1 MDSCNN
7 NLTKSTT
14 SIKHSFKD
22 AGGNN
27 ENEMNSDMVLKS
39 KGVISTKKKTPT
51 KNFMSPTIS
60 AANKKKILTERNEDN
75 DVVEQNSVEWS
86 SSFGSKAVKFPVV
99 GDVDG
104 GVDFKMY
111 DPVKNYLSPRPKFL
125 RYNPNRRRK
134 ILKEIDEGNVR
145 NSTNS
150 SINASC
156 NLELGVGS
164 LGTTDSSSQKES
176 VERVE
181 NVIDKEGK
189 AGDDE
194 GDEFEDDEEEV
205 VEYEE
210 DIFWSLKGLLKWS
223 LVVVALVLMT
233 QGICSVNS
241 PTGSDTLEPVGDFSD
256 WSFVNRAVGLNFS
269 EAVGFKDRAYVYGAA
284 SVDYFRIATRDTD
297 LEARRFEKVEVNHDY
312 EGLNMVETVNEL
324 VQGENGLN
332 DDVVVETVEVENG
345 LIDDVVDR
353 HIVRDETDVT
363 VNEMS
368 SKQEDT
374 SHLQLTETS
383 PEQEVAESE
392 VLEIDDVDFSQ
403 DVVSVQLDEVVN
415 DETDVIMD
423 DMWSKQE
430 YTDHLQ
436 RVGVLQEHESA
447 ETEVM
452 ETDDVEVNK
461 EVSDQL
467 LTADPDQDGFGEYM
481 NVAEKV
487 IGDITTTEL
496 AGTDPA
502 VTVLTGL
509 VLVLLISVG
518 AVYHSKRTKSTPAVT
533 TPVEKEDIKEAEP
546 STNPSSLIQ
555 QKEEQT
561 LVTSAASLAEPDVSK
576 EISHINAPS
585 VELLGEFVFGE
596 EVTSSVRSYSISPE
610 ANASN
615 SPIQTTSVSFSKT
628 TTSHIEISTGDSR
641 TARKPRRK
649 AAESSSLVAPSS
661 VRRSSRIQ
669 SRSVMS
675 P

>member
-1 MDSCNN
+1 
-7 NLTKSTT
+7 
-14 SIKHSFKD
+14 
-22 AGGNN
+22 
-27 ENEMNSDMVLKS
+27 
-39 KGVISTKKKTPT
+39 
-51 KNFMSPTIS
+51 MSPTIS
-60 AANKKKILTERNEDN
+60 AANKKKILTERNEDS

-86 SSFGSKAVKFPVV
+86 SSFVSKAVKFPVV

-104 GVDFKMY
+104 DVGLKPY

-134 ILKEIDEGNVR
+134 ILKENDEGSVR

-181 NVIDKEGK
+181 NLIDKEGE
-189 AGDDE
+189 ADDDE
-194 GDEFEDDEEEV
+194 GDESEDDEEKV
-205 VEYEE
+205 VEDEE
-210 DIFWSLKGLLKWS
+210 DRFWSLKGLLKWS

-256 WSFVNRAVGLNFS
+256 WSFVNRATGLNFS
-269 EAVGFKDRAYVYGAA
+269 EAEESINLLMGFKDGAYVYGAA
-284 SVDYFRIATRDTD
+284 SVDYSRIGTGPVRDAD

-312 EGLNMVETVNEL
+312 EGLNMVETVKEL
-324 VQGENGLN
+324 VEGESGLI
-332 DDVVVETVEVENG
+332 DDVVVETVEESAVVENGPIDDVMVETVEESVEVENG

-353 HIVRDETDVT
+353 HIVVRDETDVT
-363 VNEMS
+363 DKEMS

-374 SHLQLTETS
+374 SHLQLTEKS

-415 DETDVIMD
+415 DETDVILD

-430 YTDHLQ
+430 DTDHLQ
-436 RVGVLQEHESA
+436 RVDVLQEHESA

-452 ETDDVEVNK
+452 ETDHVEVKK

-467 LTADPDQDGFGEYM
+467 LTADPDQDGFGEDM

-487 IGDITTTEL
+487 IDDIITTEL
-496 AGTDPA
+496 AGSDPA

-518 AVYHSKRTKSTPAVT
+518 AVYHSKRTKSTPPVT

-561 LVTSAASLAEPDVSK
+561 LVTSAASLAEPKEDASK

-596 EVTSSVRSYSISPE
+596 VTSSVRSYSTSPE

-615 SPIQTTSVSFSKT
+615 SLIQTSSVPFSQT
-628 TTSHIEISTGDSR
+628 TTSHIETSTGDSR
-641 TARKPRRK
+641 TARKP
-649 AAESSSLVAPSS
+649 V
-661 VRRSSRIQ
+661 IF
-669 SRSVMS
+669 
-675 P
+675 